1 MIVEDN
7 MLFNLLAINLW
18 SPTHATGWLAIIVL
32 SLLLGIVHGITPD
45 EHTWPIT
52 FSYAIGSYSTR
63 RGLRAGLIFSLA
75 FTIQRALT
83 SELAYLGLSRLFTS
97 ANIDAIIYVVVGLLM
112 LVAGAFIVRRRTILH
127 LDLPF
132 LRSHHSTDKSITSPW
147 LQDPRPWMP
156 AVHGFAAGWGFGAFA
171 LILYT
176 VLAPA
181 THSAALAWIPGA
193 LFGIG
198 TMIVQ
203 ATAGGLFGWM
213 IAKKGLKEMQIRVIA
228 LKTAG
233 NTLFYGGIAFALSGI
248 VELIYPRINS
258 LSVSTGIHIHN
269 LDRIDLPIILVIFT
283 VLGIGLTTMVH
294 QTKAAFKQ

>member
-1 MIVEDN
+1 
-7 MLFNLLAINLW
+7 MLLNLLAVNLW
-18 SPTHATGWLAIIVL
+18 SPTHATSWLAIIIL

-52 FSYAIGSYSTR
+52 FSYAIGSYSTK

-97 ANIDAIIYVVVGLLM
+97 TKIDAIIYVAVGVLM
-112 LVAGAFIVRRRTILH
+112 LVAGAFIVKRRTILH
-127 LDLPF
+127 FDLPF
-132 LRSHHSTDKSITSPW
+132 LRTHRSTDKSITGEW

-156 AVHGFAAGWGFGAFA
+156 AVHGFVAGWGFGAFA

-213 IAKKGLKEMQIRVIA
+213 TAKKGLKELQIRVIA

-233 NTLFYGGIAFALSGI
+233 NTLFYGGIAFAVSGI
-248 VELIYPRINS
+248 VELIYPHINN
-258 LSVSTGIHIHN
+258 LYFSTGIHIHN

-294 QTKAAFKQ
+294 QTRLAFKQK